1 MKKSVRIE
9 KTRMI
14 LNQVASTKGWNC
26 NEAIQLRIKLNNLLN
41 K

>member
-9 KTRMI
+9 KTRAM
-14 LNQVASTKGWNC
+14 LNSVIATKGFNHHQ
-26 NEAIQLRIKLNNLLN
+26 AIQLRIKLAGLLS